1 MIYSLRGTYVHAEE
15 NFAVIECGG
24 VGFKCYTTLSTLSS
38 LPKIGSQVMLYT
50 YVYVKEDIFDIFGFQ
65 SKQELTYFKLLLGV
79 SGVGPKA
86 ALAVL
91 SQMTPEK
98 FALCV
103 IAGDTK
109 SLTKVSGIG
118 PKSAG
123 RIILELKDKLKSVE
137 LSSSIEAVES
147 VHLAE
152 GNVAEAMD
160 ALVVLG
166 YSQSE
171 AAQALASLDETL
183 SVQDLIKAALKKLAG
198 KVS

>member
-1 MIYSLRGTYVHAEE
+1 MFYSIRGTYVHAEE

-24 VGFKCYTTLSTLSS
+24 VGYKCYTTLSTLSA
-38 LPKIGSQVMLYT
+38 LPKVGSQVMLYT
-50 YVYVKEDIFDIFGFQ
+50 HVYVKEDIFDIFGFLTR
-65 SKQELTYFKLLLGV
+65 QELSYFRMLLGV
-79 SGVGPKA
+79 SGIGPKA

-91 SQMTPEK
+91 SEMTPEK

-103 IAGDTK
+103 IANDVK

-123 RIILELKDKLKSVE
+123 RIVLELKDKMKSVE
-137 LSSSIEAVES
+137 LPDSFDLPAAPQMES
-147 VHLAE
+147 
-152 GNVAEAMD
+152 GNVAEAIS

-171 AAQALASLDETL
+171 AAQALGKQDETR
-183 SVQDLIKAALKKLAG
+183 SVQELIKHALKQLAG
-198 KVS
+198 KA

>member
-1 MIYSLRGTYVHAEE
+1 MFYSIRGTYVHAEE

-24 VGFKCYTTLSTLSS
+24 VGYKCYTTLSTLSA
-38 LPKIGSQVMLYT
+38 LPKVGSQVMLYT
-50 YVYVKEDIFDIFGFQ
+50 HVYVKEDIFDIFGFLTR
-65 SKQELTYFKLLLGV
+65 QELSYFRMLLGV
-79 SGVGPKA
+79 SGIGPKA

-91 SQMTPEK
+91 SEMTPEK

-103 IAGDTK
+103 IANDTK

-123 RIILELKDKLKSVE
+123 RIVLELKDKMKSVE
-137 LSSSIEAVES
+137 LPDSLDLPAAPQMES
-147 VHLAE
+147 
-152 GNVAEAMD
+152 GNVAEAIS

-171 AAQALASLDETL
+171 AAQALGKQDETR
-183 SVQDLIKAALKKLAG
+183 SVQELIKHALKQLAG
-198 KVS
+198 KA